1 VTIPT
6 PPPPAA
12 SPKFTAT
19 RYRFT
24 PGVRAGD
31 IASITDGEGNP
42 LLSYRSFASVV
53 QIVAALVIAIVLIT
67 GFASAAFLMAE
78 ERAGA
83 AAAAAVLSVVFAT
96 LIAALVPHT
105 RVTLYQGSDPVL
117 RILQKSRFSFPT
129 TTWAVRTPEGDT
141 LALLKK
147 GALSRL
153 ATNRWKII
161 VPPGHHGSAYA
172 VEESFGR
179 ALMRKLLGKFRRK
192 FEANMRIIHNAVPAA
207 VIVRRP
213 DEKGNAD
220 YLEIAAG
227 SSLDTRVSV
236 ALATLVF
243 GAEP

>member
-1 VTIPT
+1 M
-6 PPPPAA
+6 
-12 SPKFTAT
+12 FTAV
-19 RYRFT
+19 RYHFT

-31 IASITDGEGNP
+31 TASITDSNGAE
-42 LLSYRSFASVV
+42 LLTYRSFASVV
-53 QIVAALVIAIVLIT
+53 QIVAALVIAIVVIT
-67 GFASAAFLMAE
+67 GLASAAFLVAE
-78 ERAGA
+78 ERPGA
-83 AAAAAVLSVVFAT
+83 AGAAAVLSIVFAM

-105 RVTLYQGSDPVL
+105 RVTLYRGTDPAL
-117 RILQKSRFSFPT
+117 RIVQKSRFSFPT

-141 LALLKK
+141 LALLRK

-161 VPPGHHGSAYA
+161 VPPDHHGSAYA
-172 VEESFGR
+172 IEESFGR
-179 ALMRKLLGKFRRK
+179 ALVRKLLGKFRRR

-213 DEKGNAD
+213 DEKGHVD

-227 SSLDTRVSV
+227 SSLDPRVSV